1 MTTVTQIITDAYR
14 QSNLLA
20 IGTSPTAPQIDE
32 ALRYLNRIVKSVF
45 GTEVGEDLQSFPVGN
60 RHISRPSGYPWYNTV
75 PDDNWFVPK
84 NTRLVFNLDSPLEIY
99 LHPAPDDGT
108 RFAVSDP
115 GKNLATN
122 NVTIHGNGATID
134 GSFDLTL
141 LKDGEQAEW
150 FFRAD
155 MGDWKKYAPLQNSD
169 TFPFP
174 EEFDDFFITLLAIR
188 LNPAYNTQLDAQ
200 SQLVLA
206 RAKSQIRARYSQ
218 NRPIRSELALIRM
231 SNMNNTRGYSS
242 VYDYYNPNA
251 LFTKGWPW

>member
-1 MTTVTQIITDAYR
+1 MTV
-14 QSNLLA
+14 
-20 IGTSPTAPQIDE
+20 
-32 ALRYLNRIVKSVF
+32 
-45 GTEVGEDLQSFPVGN
+45 
-60 RHISRPSGYPWYNTV
+60 
-75 PDDNWFVPK
+75 
-84 NTRLVFNLDSPLEIY
+84 
-99 LHPAPDDGT
+99 
-108 RFAVSDP
+108 
-115 GKNLATN
+115 
-122 NVTIHGNGATID
+122 HGNGATID
-134 GSFDLTL
+134 GLFDLVL
-141 LKDGEQAEW
+141 LEDGEQAEW

-155 MGDWKKYAPLQNSD
+155 LGDWKKYAPLRDSD

-206 RAKSQIRARYSQ
+206 RAKAQIRARYSQ

-251 LFTKGWPW
+251 LLS